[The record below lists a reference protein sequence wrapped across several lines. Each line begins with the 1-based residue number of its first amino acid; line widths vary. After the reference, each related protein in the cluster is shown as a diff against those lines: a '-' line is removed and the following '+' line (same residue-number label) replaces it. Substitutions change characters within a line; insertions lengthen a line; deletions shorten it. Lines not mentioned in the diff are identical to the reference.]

1 MKHTI
6 QIEAPKTSI
15 KGTVKLNGSKSIS
28 NRVLVI
34 DALAHNTFNIENLSD
49 AQDTVSL
56 KHALDHPSFFIDAGA
71 GGTTYRFLTAYLST
85 LEGEHILTGSDRM
98 KERPIHVLVD
108 ALRLL
113 GANIEYLEKE
123 GFPPLKI
130 SGKLT
135 RGGKVTVPGDVSSQ
149 FLTALLLIAPELE
162 GGLELSW
169 TGTLVSKPYILMTL
183 NLMEHFGVKWEL
195 AEQSITVEAGHYVA
209 KDFYVEGDWSAASY
223 FYSIAA
229 LSQDAEIDLVGLEE
243 QSVQGDAVIEF
254 MMSDFGINSDYTARD
269 KTLHIRKA
277 DQSLP
282 EAFTYDFLECPDLA
296 QTLVSALA
304 GLKISGSF
312 SGLKTLKIKETDR
325 VEALR
330 LELLKFGAVF
340 REEGDDEWTLDC
352 TAERQPE
359 HRPIIETYE
368 DHRMAMA
375 MAPLCMVFGT
385 LIIENPAVVNKSY
398 PHFWEDLK
406 SLGFIIS

>member
-6 QIEAPKTSI
+6 QIKAPEKSI

-28 NRVLVI
+28 NRVLII
-34 DALAHNTFNIENLSD
+34 DALTHNTFNIENLSD
-49 AQDTVSL
+49 AQDTTTL
-56 KHALDHPSFFIDAGA
+56 KKALEKPSFYIDAKA
-71 GGTTYRFLTAYLST
+71 GGTTYRFLTAYLAT

-98 KERPIHVLVD
+98 KERPIAILVD
-108 ALRLL
+108 ALRCL

-123 GFPPLKI
+123 GYPPLKI
-130 SGKLT
+130 SGKLEK
-135 RGGKVTVPGDVSSQ
+135 GGKVTLPGDVSSQ
-149 FLTALLLIAPELE
+149 YLTALLLIAPTLK
-162 GGLELSW
+162 GGLELEW

-183 NLMEHFGVKWEL
+183 NLMEHFGAEWKLSDQSVTVKE
-195 AEQSITVEAGHYVA
+195 GHYTA

-229 LSQDAEIDLVGLEE
+229 LSKEAEIDLVGLQE

-254 MMSDFGINSDYTARD
+254 MMEDFGIHSEYTPMD
-269 KTLHIRKA
+269 KTLHIRKNG
-277 DQSLP
+277 QSLP
-282 EAFTYDFLECPDLA
+282 ESFTYDFLECPDLA
-296 QTLVSALA
+296 QTLVAALS
-304 GLKISGSF
+304 GLKINGSF

-330 LELLKFGAVF
+330 IELAKFGAIF
-340 REEGDDEWTLDC
+340 NENGEDEWSLDC
-352 TAERQPE
+352 SGGQQPE

-375 MAPLCMVFGT
+375 VAPLCLAFGN
-385 LIIENPAVVNKSY
+385 LIIENPDVVNKSY

-406 SLGFIIS
+406 SLGFVIS